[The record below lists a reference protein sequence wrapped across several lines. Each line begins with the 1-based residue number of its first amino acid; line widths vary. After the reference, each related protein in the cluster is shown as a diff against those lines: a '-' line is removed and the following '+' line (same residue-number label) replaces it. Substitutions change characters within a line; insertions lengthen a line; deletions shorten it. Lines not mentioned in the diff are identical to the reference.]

1 MYKLVI
7 EDDEGKTTVVPIIR
21 DEITIGR
28 KDGNTIRLTERNVS
42 RRHARLIKEGD
53 ALHIEDVASRYGT
66 RHNGEKLDS
75 RQPFREGDVVMIGD
89 YRLSVQIDRAAAR
102 KAQQSGAKTEATQ
115 TEMPAMEDEE
125 EIPIS
130 QAGKLV
136 VISSNYAGREYRLT
150 RTEMV
155 IGRTEGDIR
164 IDHRSIS
171 RNHAKVVYETAENQG
186 GENRYKIVDL
196 RSSNGVRVNG
206 EEYRSVHLKR
216 GDVIELGHVR
226 FRYVE
231 PGEVFHFVPD
241 RNTYSEPAP
250 SMGAG
255 GGNGGLGKMMAVAAV
270 LGVFLVVAGIV
281 GFLFVSSSD
290 DGKKDNKP
298 GDEKPVVADKPVVP
312 EDASVKAYL
321 QDADKAIAKEDWDI
335 AVALLERAKERDPSN
350 SSILDKLS
358 QAQRE
363 RPLKEHYEKGKKA
376 LDQGDYQ
383 TALDEFIKLPGD
395 TNLSIYSNRVK
406 NQGLREQAEQGMVDN
421 FLDEAREAQRQ
432 KKWFEVRKATDKVLD
447 IDDKNEEALRLSRLA
462 SRELRDDNRVA
473 AKNDE
478 RPGREEPR
486 DKTPAKENPPKETPK
501 ANGGAGKENPPAA
514 AGMSAEEMKTRRNEL
529 LGRAAA
535 SNRSGNFGEAIS
547 LAQEALSCCK
557 GGKRA
562 IYQIALAYQRQGNN
576 AQAITWYNKWLA
588 GNPSSRLADNVRD
601 TIRSLG
607 GTPIN

>member
-1 MYKLVI
+1 
-7 EDDEGKTTVVPIIR
+7 
-21 DEITIGR
+21 
-28 KDGNTIRLTERNVS
+28 
-42 RRHARLIKEGD
+42 
-53 ALHIEDVASRYGT
+53 
-66 RHNGEKLDS
+66 
-75 RQPFREGDVVMIGD
+75 
-89 YRLSVQIDRAAAR
+89 
-102 KAQQSGAKTEATQ
+102 
-115 TEMPAMEDEE
+115 
-125 EIPIS
+125 
-130 QAGKLV
+130 
-136 VISSNYAGREYRLT
+136 
-150 RTEMV
+150 
-155 IGRTEGDIR
+155 
-164 IDHRSIS
+164 
-171 RNHAKVVYETAENQG
+171 
-186 GENRYKIVDL
+186 VDL

-250 SMGAG
+250 AGSTG
-255 GGNGGLGKMMAVAAV
+255 GGGGLGKMMAVAAV
-270 LGVFLVVAGIV
+270 LGVFLVVVGVI
-281 GFLFVSSSD
+281 GFLVVSSG
-290 DGKKDNKP
+290 DG
-298 GDEKPVVADKPVVP
+298 DKTPEASKTPEVTENLPPAVP

-321 QDADKAIAKEDWDI
+321 QDADKAIAEEKWQI

-363 RPLKEHYEKGKKA
+363 KPLKEHYTKGQKA
-376 LDQGDYQ
+376 LEQGDYQ
-383 TALDEFIKLPGD
+383 TALDEFAKLPGD

-406 NQGLREQAEQGMVDN
+406 NQGLREQAEQGLVDN

-432 KKWFEVRKATDKVLD
+432 KKWFEVRRAADKALE
-447 IDDKNEEALRLSRLA
+447 IDEENDEAQRLSRLA
-462 SRELRDDNRVA
+462 SRELRED
-473 AKNDE
+473 
-478 RPGREEPR
+478 GRDRQASRSEARNNQNSGR
-486 DKTPAKENPPKETPK
+486 DTPAGKQTPKENPT
-501 ANGGAGKENPPAA
+501 ANNGGSKEPAA
-514 AGMSAEEMKTRRNEL
+514 VKAALSPEEIKSRRNEL

-547 LAQEALSCCK
+547 LSQEALRCCK

-576 AQAITWYNKWLA
+576 AQAIKWYNKWLA

-601 TIRSLG
+601 TIRKLG